1 MMKIFY
7 FGGQKSGKTRA
18 GIKKAL
24 AISTNEKPY
33 YVATYDNSFGDDS
46 MQNRI
51 DKHILER
58 KEDFITIEEPKDLT
72 KIVEVNKTYLI
83 DCISMWLFNNLENKE
98 ETLKTQ
104 LQEIC
109 NIEANIIFILND
121 VSCGIIPFDK
131 ESRRFVDFSGLIGQ
145 ELAKLCDEVYEVKY
159 GIERRLK

>member
-1 MMKIFY
+1 MKIFY
-7 FGGQKSGKTRA
+7 FGGQKSGKTKA
-18 GIKKAL
+18 GIKKAKEL
-24 AISTNEKPY
+24 STNEKPY

-51 DKHILER
+51 DKHIIER
-58 KEDFITIEEPKDLT
+58 QEDFITIEEPKDLT

-109 NIEANIIFILND
+109 QIDANIIFILND